1 MLNLESK
8 YFNEYYGNNPRLYNV
23 GFLHYNIELFDED
36 YSNIK
41 ELKDLEKQDPYDLMY
56 DDDVFGYFEESL

>member
-23 GFLHYNIELFDED
+23 GFLFKFID
-36 YSNIK
+36 YS
-41 ELKDLEKQDPYDLMY
+41 
-56 DDDVFGYFEESL
+56 DVL